1 MKIVVDFDQ
10 CDSNGLCCEE
20 APELFELDEND
31 YLVILNENPTED
43 QQEAAERAA
52 RACPKVAIELV
63 D

>member
-10 CDSNGLCCEE
+10 CDANGLCVNE
-20 APELFELDEND
+20 APDLFELTDD
-31 YLVILNENPTED
+31 DMLIVKNENPAPE
-43 QQEAAERAA
+43 QREAAERAA